1 MAKIDDFFEEIGE
14 PQYKKRGPKTG
25 SRQPENI
32 IQGDIIKFLK
42 LRNWYVMNMTGN
54 YEQMGVPD
62 LYACHST
69 YGPRWIEVKR
79 AGKYRFTKWQVPVFL
94 ELTKKGIGIW
104 ILTAATEAEYKKLFG
119 PPNWYMFLEVMK

>member
-1 MAKIDDFFEEIGE
+1 MGLDKFFEEIGE
-14 PQYKKRGPKTG
+14 PKPSRRGPKPG

-32 IQGDIIKFLK
+32 IQTAIMEFLE
-42 LRNWYVMNMTGN
+42 LREWFVMNMTGN

-62 LYACHST
+62 LYACHLR

-79 AGKYRFTKWQVPVFL
+79 KKGYKFTKWQLEVFPK
-94 ELTKKGIGIW
+94 LTEKGVGIW
-104 ILTAATEAEYKKLFG
+104 VITAATEKEYKKLFG